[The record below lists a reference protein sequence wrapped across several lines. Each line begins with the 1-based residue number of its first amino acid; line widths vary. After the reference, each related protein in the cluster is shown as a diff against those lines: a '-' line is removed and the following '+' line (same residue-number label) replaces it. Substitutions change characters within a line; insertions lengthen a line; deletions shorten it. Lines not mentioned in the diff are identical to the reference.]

1 MSVMV
6 RIPTPLRR
14 MTNGKDK
21 VEVESDNLGDLVE
34 KLNSE
39 FPGFKDRLVDEE
51 GELRYFV
58 NIYLNGED
66 VRFMDGLNTSTSSGD
81 EISIV
86 PAVAGGRGREV
97 RRRLPPTRRP
107 GRSDRRR
114 GPTCRLGFF
123 RTHRG
128 QGVRGPG

>member
-21 VEVESDNLGDLVE
+21 VEVEPANLNELVE
-34 KLNSE
+34 KLNGE

-66 VRFMDGLNTSTSSGD
+66 VRFMDGLNTSTNEGD

-86 PAVAGGRGREV
+86 PAVAGG
-97 RRRLPPTRRP
+97 
-107 GRSDRRR
+107 
-114 GPTCRLGFF
+114 F
-123 RTHRG
+123 
-128 QGVRGPG
+128 

>member
-21 VEVESDNLGDLVE
+21 VEVESTVLGDLVE
-34 KLNSE
+34 QLNGE

-66 VRFMDGLNTSTSSGD
+66 VRFMDGLNTSTSDGD

-86 PAVAGGRGREV
+86 PAVAGG
-97 RRRLPPTRRP
+97 
-107 GRSDRRR
+107 
-114 GPTCRLGFF
+114 F
-123 RTHRG
+123 
-128 QGVRGPG
+128 